1 MLRPSRVLAISSL
14 LGLTLVGCEQPTA
27 DRPGPVHAQLA
38 APATPIFYDN
48 HDAFFQQF
56 RGLPLEDFEEGKVA
70 DAGILVCPAPVD
82 ASNNNQC
89 FSPPDDIL
97 PGVEFNS
104 DHSIDLFGRGVLGNP
119 SKNIVVSFGGD
130 AFIIDFT
137 GGNVTAAG
145 MDLVS
150 YSADMCQMDVF
161 GQPDVSGTRPL
172 LGSKTAP
179 CTEQGAFLGVCS
191 DEIITRIRIQAPILN
206 LRFEG
211 VDNIAFGPEV
221 CAPVNHPPVANAG
234 GPYSGAEGSPVLFNG
249 GASTDPD
256 VGDVLTYDWDF
267 GDGTPHGTAVTGSH
281 TYADNHSGGW
291 PVTLKVTDQ
300 GGLTSTATATAA
312 IANVAPTAT
321 FRTNRPVNEGS
332 PIQLSLA
339 SPTDPSPVDV
349 AAAFTYA
356 FDCGSG
362 YGPFSATPSA
372 TCPTDDN
379 GTRMVRGQIR
389 DKDGGT
395 TEYTA
400 QVTIDNVAP
409 AVGAITAPLVPVPV
423 TTPVTAS
430 ASFTDPGVL
439 DTHTGV
445 FDWGDGKSD
454 AALVTESNGSGS
466 VSGTHEYTAGVYTV
480 TLTVT
485 DKDGGVGHSVFQFL
499 VVYDPLAG
507 FVTGGGWILSP
518 PGAYTADPT
527 LTGKATF
534 GFVAA
539 YQPGAR
545 VPSGNTEF
553 QFHAADFN
561 FHSTSYDWLVVSGPK
576 AQYKGSGTIN
586 GAGDFGFR
594 LTAVDDAINGSG
606 GADKLRIQIFDK
618 GTGVAIY
625 DNQLNAGDG
634 ANPTTVLG
642 GGQIIIHH

>member
-1 MLRPSRVLAISSL
+1 MLF
-14 LGLTLVGCEQPTA
+14 
-27 DRPGPVHAQLA
+27 
-38 APATPIFYDN
+38 IFF
-48 HDAFFQQF
+48 FFQAEDGIRDLTVTGVQTYA
-56 RGLPLEDFEEGKVA
+56 LP
-70 DAGILVCPAPVD
+70 I
-82 ASNNNQC
+82 S
-89 FSPPDDIL
+89 
-97 PGVEFNS
+97 
-104 DHSIDLFGRGVLGNP
+104 
-119 SKNIVVSFGGD
+119 
-130 AFIIDFT
+130 
-137 GGNVTAAG
+137 
-145 MDLVS
+145 
-150 YSADMCQMDVF
+150 
-161 GQPDVSGTRPL
+161 
-172 LGSKTAP
+172 
-179 CTEQGAFLGVCS
+179 
-191 DEIITRIRIQAPILN
+191 
-206 LRFEG
+206 
-211 VDNIAFGPEV
+211 
-221 CAPVNHPPVANAG
+221 VNHPPVANAG

-312 IANVAPTAT
+312 IANVAP
-321 FRTNRPVNEGS
+321 
-332 PIQLSLA
+332 
-339 SPTDPSPVDV
+339 
-349 AAAFTYA
+349 AA
-356 FDCGSG
+356 
-362 YGPFSATPSA
+362 
-372 TCPTDDN
+372 
-379 GTRMVRGQIR
+379 
-389 DKDGGT
+389 
-395 TEYTA
+395 
-400 QVTIDNVAP
+400 
-409 AVGAITAPLVPVPV
+409 GAITAPLVPVPV

-485 DKDGGVGHSVFQFL
+485 DKDGGVGQSVFQFL

-518 PGAYTADPT
+518 PGAYTPDPT
-527 LTGKATF
+527 LSGKATF

-539 YQPGAR
+539 DQPGAR
-545 VPSGNTEF
+545 VPRGDTGF

-606 GADKLRIQIFDK
+606 GGDNLRIQIFDK
-618 GTGVAIY
+618 GTGGAIY
-625 DNQLNAGDG
+625 CNQLNAGVG

>member
-38 APATPIFYDN
+38 APATPTFYDN
-48 HDAFFQQF
+48 HDAFFQVF
-56 RGLPLEDFEEGKVA
+56 AGLPLEDFEKGNVA
-70 DAGILVCPAPVD
+70 DGGIRVCPGPVD
-82 ASNNNQC
+82 ASNNNLC
-89 FSPPDDIL
+89 FSQGDIL

-104 DHSIDLFGRGVLGNP
+104 DHSGIDLIGRASFLGNL
-119 SKNIVVSFGGD
+119 SKNIVVSVGGD

-150 YSADMCQMDVF
+150 YSADMCQMNIF

-172 LGSKTAP
+172 LASTTAP
-179 CTEQGAFLGVCS
+179 CTEQGAFWGVSS
-191 DEIITRIRIQAPILN
+191 DEIITRIRIQAPIQDV
-206 LRFEG
+206 RFVG
-211 VDNIAFGPEV
+211 VDNIAFGPGV
-221 CAPVNHPPVANAG
+221 GAPVNHPPVANAG
-234 GPYSGAEGSPVLFNG
+234 GPYSAAEGSPVFFNG
-249 GASTDPD
+249 GGSTDPD
-256 VGDVLTYDWDF
+256 GDALTYDWDF
-267 GDGTPHGTAVTGSH
+267 GDGTAHGTSVTGSH
-281 TYADNHSGGW
+281 TYADNRSGGY
-291 PVTLKVTDQ
+291 PTTLKVTDA
-300 GGLTSTATATAA
+300 GGLTNTAGVTVT
-312 IANVAPTAT
+312 IAN
-321 FRTNRPVNEGS
+321 
-332 PIQLSLA
+332 L
-339 SPTDPSPVDV
+339 
-349 AAAFTYA
+349 
-356 FDCGSG
+356 
-362 YGPFSATPSA
+362 
-372 TCPTDDN
+372 
-379 GTRMVRGQIR
+379 
-389 DKDGGT
+389 
-395 TEYTA
+395 
-400 QVTIDNVAP
+400 AP
-409 AVGAITAPLVPVPV
+409 AVGAITASLAPVPINSL
-423 TTPVTAS
+423 VTAG
-430 ASFTDPGVL
+430 AAFTDPGIL

-445 FDWGDGKSD
+445 FDWGDGSVS
-454 AALVTESNGSGS
+454 AASVTESNGSGT
-466 VSGTHEYTAGVYTV
+466 VSGSHAYTAAGVYTV
-480 TLTVT
+480 ALTVT
-485 DKDGGVGHSVFQFL
+485 DKDGGVGQSVFQFL

-606 GADKLRIQIFDK
+606 GADKLRIQIYDK
-618 GTGVAIY
+618 VTGVVIY